1 MVIRFQSSQN
11 NSIRNVEKKKL
22 LLYPFVKHVSKG
34 KTAKFTTCVWKHFS
48 IVDFLETTVFCKV
61 HWISCTKRWLIYYS
75 LQPLYC
81 IYRALNALQSN
92 PKIAIKVM
100 TPVNNVIRLDNK
112 HQLTY
117 NSWGKG
123 WDKEVPVFHL
133 SISNSQYTQAFSE
146 NDYRAFDTAE
156 FLLNLKQWVCSHAET
171 GFIKLT

>member
-1 MVIRFQSSQN
+1 
-11 NSIRNVEKKKL
+11 
-22 LLYPFVKHVSKG
+22 
-34 KTAKFTTCVWKHFS
+34 
-48 IVDFLETTVFCKV
+48 
-61 HWISCTKRWLIYYS
+61 
-75 LQPLYC
+75 
-81 IYRALNALQSN
+81 
-92 PKIAIKVM
+92 M

-171 GFIKLT
+171 GFIKLTKVQTAHMRFSNIGNIQKEEKIH

>member
-1 MVIRFQSSQN
+1 M
-11 NSIRNVEKKKL
+11 
-22 LLYPFVKHVSKG
+22 PFHQK
-34 KTAKFTTCVWKHFS
+34 AIFFS
-48 IVDFLETTVFCKV
+48 AF
-61 HWISCTKRWLIYYS
+61 
-75 LQPLYC
+75 
-81 IYRALNALQSN
+81 ALQQSFALSSSN
-92 PKIAIKVM
+92 PFFKNKLNVSKVM

-171 GFIKLT
+171 GFIKLTKVRTAHMRFSNIGNIQKEEKKHLTENLILWWSEEFYSKFHCK